1 MLFKNFYANPRV
13 NMNFS
18 WLNSRKYIF
27 ILSVV
32 DLIIYF
38 VGSRFFNLYNY
49 SNFLKGNSA
58 FLLMLLVIVICNYV
72 TGRYT
77 LENFNNIGFVIIKS
91 ITTISILCSFF
102 YIFKLINLIE
112 DNIFEQYRFLII
124 YLFCSTFSHS
134 LLKKILLK
142 KRIASNQWYFLG
154 SEERYQYLDLYIKN
168 SGKLINLEFISDGI
182 NEELLKLIKF
192 KKAGIVVDNL
202 NNLNEK
208 EKSMIFNL
216 KAEEIDINTIL
227 KWCVFELQSIP
238 SEILNFDDILR
249 DDLFLDINSKSS
261 RFSSRLKRSG
271 DFLLSI
277 FLLVILSPILFI
289 SAIIIKL
296 EDSGPIFYS
305 QYRTGYKGRPFRI
318 WKLRTMKV
326 DSESDGAVWAKKGD
340 PRITKIGNF
349 LRKMRIDELPQLV
362 SVINGQMSLIGPRPE
377 RPEFNILLAKEIKNY
392 ELRHF
397 IKPGLS
403 GWSQVNYPY
412 GASIKDASIKLSY
425 DLYYLYV
432 FSNLLDFIIFF
443 KTIQLVLNLRGSS
456 PK

>member
-1 MLFKNFYANPRV
+1 MISKIFRTKSRI

-27 ILSVV
+27 IFSLI

-38 VGSRFFNLYNY
+38 IGSKVFDLYNY
-49 SNFLKGNSA
+49 SNFLKGNFI
-58 FLLMLLVIVICNYV
+58 FLLMILFIVICSYV
-72 TGRYT
+72 TGRYK
-77 LENFNNIGFVIIKS
+77 LENFNINIIFIKS
-91 ITTISILCSFF
+91 ITTILILFITFF
-102 YIFKLINLIE
+102 IFKLLNLIE
-112 DNIFEQYRFLII
+112 DNIFEQYRLLII
-124 YLFCSTFSHS
+124 YTFCSTFLNS
-134 LLKKILLK
+134 LLKKILLR
-142 KRIASNQWYFLG
+142 KRVSSNKWYFLG
-154 SEERYQYLDLYIKN
+154 SKERYQYLGFHIKN
-168 SGKLINLEFISDGI
+168 SGKLINLEFIS
-182 NEELLKLIKF
+182 NEIDEKLLNQIKYQ
-192 KKAGIVVDNL
+192 KVGIVFDNL
-202 NNLNEK
+202 NDLNEK
-208 EKSMIFNL
+208 EKSMIFDL
-216 KAEEIDINTIL
+216 KAEGIEIITIL

-249 DDLFLDINSKSS
+249 NDLFLEINANSS

-277 FLLVILSPILFI
+277 FLIVSLSPILFI
-289 SAIIIKL
+289 AIILIKL

-305 QYRTGYKGRPFRI
+305 QYRTGYKGKPFRI

-326 DSESDGAVWAKKGD
+326 DSESEGAVWAKKED
-340 PRITKIGNF
+340 PRITKIGNL

-377 RPEFNILLAKEIKNY
+377 RPEFNSLLSKEIKNY

-412 GASIKDASIKLSY
+412 GASVEDSSIKLSY

-443 KTIQLVLNLRGSS
+443 KTIKLVFNLRGSS

>member
-1 MLFKNFYANPRV
+1 MIPKIFRAKSRI

-27 ILSVV
+27 IFSLI

-38 VGSRFFNLYNY
+38 IGSKLFDLYNY
-49 SNFLKGNSA
+49 SNFLKGNFI
-58 FLLMLLVIVICNYV
+58 FLLMILLTVICSYV
-72 TGRYT
+72 TGRYK
-77 LENFNNIGFVIIKS
+77 LENFNISIIFIKS
-91 ITTISILCSFF
+91 ITTILILFITF
-102 YIFKLINLIE
+102 YLFKLFNLIE
-112 DNIFEQYRFLII
+112 DNIFEQYRLLII
-124 YLFCSTFSHS
+124 YTICSTFLHS
-134 LLKKILLK
+134 LLKKILLR
-142 KRIASNQWYFLG
+142 KRISSNQWYFLG
-154 SEERYQYLDLYIKN
+154 SKDRYHYLVFYIKN
-168 SGKLINLEFISDGI
+168 SGKLINLEFIS
-182 NEELLKLIKF
+182 NEIDEKLLNQIKF
-192 KKAGIVVDNL
+192 EKVGIVFDNL

-208 EKSMIFNL
+208 EKSMIFDL
-216 KAEEIDINTIL
+216 KAEGIEIITIL

-238 SEILNFDDILR
+238 SEILNFDDIIR
-249 DDLFLDINSKSS
+249 NDLFLEINAKSS

-277 FLLVILSPILFI
+277 FLLVSLSPILFI
-289 SAIIIKL
+289 AIVLIKL

-305 QYRTGYKGRPFRI
+305 QYRTGYKGKPFRI

-326 DSESDGAVWAKKGD
+326 DSESEGAVWAKKED
-340 PRITKIGNF
+340 PRITKVGNF

-377 RPEFNILLAKEIKNY
+377 RPEFNSLLSKEIKNY

-412 GASIKDASIKLSY
+412 GASVEDSSIKLSY
-425 DLYYLYV
+425 DLYYLYI

-443 KTIQLVLNLRGSS
+443 KTIKLVFNLRGSS